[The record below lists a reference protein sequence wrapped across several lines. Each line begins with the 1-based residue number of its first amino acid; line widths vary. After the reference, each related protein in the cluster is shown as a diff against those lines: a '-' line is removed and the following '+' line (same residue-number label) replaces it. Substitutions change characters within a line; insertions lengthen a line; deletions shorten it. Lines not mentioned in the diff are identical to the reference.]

1 MREIVIT
8 KNDAGQRLDKFLQ
21 KSLRLPPALMY
32 RYLRKKRIK
41 RNGQRAAG
49 GDVLREGDRLSLYI
63 GDEFFEAAPR
73 ARHTGFPPPQIIY
86 EDESVLV
93 LNKPQGLLSHG
104 GPEEDTLINR
114 MLGYLES
121 TGAYDPRP
129 QHGRAGSRR
138 KDGGG
143 AARAQRLYPG
153 PVHPQVLQ
161 LSCTRLSAC
170 ASRRACG

>member
-73 ARHTGFPPPQIIY
+73 ARHTGVP
-86 EDESVLV
+86 
-93 LNKPQGLLSHG
+93 
-104 GPEEDTLINR
+104 
-114 MLGYLES
+114 
-121 TGAYDPRP
+121 
-129 QHGRAGSRR
+129 
-138 KDGGG
+138 
-143 AARAQRLYPG
+143 AAAD
-153 PVHPQVLQ
+153 HI
-161 LSCTRLSAC
+161 
-170 ASRRACG
+170 